1 MTSVAPPKL
10 TNKWL
15 ALLLL
20 LGISVFNYGDRYL
33 LSGLVEPIK
42 AEFGATDGFMGI
54 LLGPAFAVFYSIL
67 AIPIAFYADR
77 YSRVNIICV
86 GCVVWSFF
94 TVLSGY
100 ADSLGFLAA
109 ARLGVGVGEAAFQA
123 PAFSLLAA
131 YFAPEQR
138 GKAFAVMA
146 LSTYL
151 GQILG
156 YRAGPEIASYDDWRL
171 AFKVMG
177 GAGFLMVMLAW
188 VLLKEPFRDSAN
200 KSSMPLLDT
209 FSRLIRVR
217 SYRNMMFGMGLG
229 VMSGIAFGFW
239 GPALFARQFNVT
251 LVEAGSAFGLAFTVP
266 GMVGALGFGALSD
279 WLSKGGYERSVL
291 LSSGALAMATL
302 SLLAAIAAPSIEV
315 AMLWAIPAGLLGGGW
330 AVGIYAGLQYI
341 LPDSMRATGTALAML
356 VVNMLGFVIGPWSVG
371 AFSDLLA
378 LDGTQLQLSLA
389 IVIPVGLLG
398 AVLIGLS
405 ARTLNRDRE
414 NIAAGR

>member
-1 MTSVAPPKL
+1 MSAADQKL

-42 AEFGATDGFMGI
+42 AEFNATDGFMGL

-67 AIPIAFYADR
+67 AVPIAFYADR
-77 YSRVNIICV
+77 YSRINIICI

-100 ADSLGFLAA
+100 ADNIWFLAG

-177 GAGFLMVMLAW
+177 GAGFVVVVIAW
-188 VLLKEPFRDSAN
+188 VLLKEPPRQEDN
-200 KSSMPLLDT
+200 KPTLPLVDT
-209 FSRLIRVR
+209 FSRLIKVA

-239 GPALFARQFNVT
+239 GPALLARQFNVS
-251 LVEAGSAFGLAFTVP
+251 LIEAGSAFGVSFTVP
-266 GMVGALGFGALSD
+266 GMIGALGFGALSD

-291 LSSGALAMATL
+291 LSSAALAMATL
-302 SLLAAIAAPSIEV
+302 ALLAAIAAPSIDI

-341 LPDSMRATGTALAML
+341 LPDPMRATGTALAML

-378 LDGTQLQLSLA
+378 LDGTQLRLSLS
-389 IVIPVGLLG
+389 IVIPVGFVG
-398 AVLIGLS
+398 AILIARAARSLNADRSDIVGL
-405 ARTLNRDRE
+405 R
-414 NIAAGR
+414 